1 MIDALQNVHLQNM
14 QVNILEGD
22 FQVQE
27 NDTKTNAQNPNTKP
41 SEVFQTRGDCTS
53 MAFWSFDF

>member
-22 FQVQE
+22 FQIQE
-27 NDTKTNAQNPNTKP
+27 NDKKTNAQHTYTKP

-53 MAFWSFDF
+53 VVL